1 MKKLIVLSS
10 IAFLFVI
17 QTSFAQEPIRVGI
30 IQPLTGSIALDGQAA
45 VNGAKLAVEQINAK
59 GGVLGRKI
67 ELVVE
72 DGMCKPNETRAAAEK
87 LIAKDKVPVFIGAF
101 CSTASLAA
109 KPVAMKYGIPM
120 VNAISTSPKLLEDPI
135 KYYFRMPPGERALAK
150 ASVKFF
156 VDTNKVKTVCILA
169 VNDDWGRN
177 ATKDFGDLFE
187 ESGVKIL
194 SKDLFSHGETDYL
207 PFITKVKGVNPDAM
221 FIVAEAQDGAL
232 LIKQM
237 REQGLKKPTLATGA
251 IVESHFIKLAGADSE
266 GIYGGAEWAPGIQ
279 DPLNVAFV
287 KDYMIRYPQL
297 GTPGKY
303 PAAGY
308 DAVIIIADAVKRA
321 GGTDSEKLTKAIEQT
336 KMDTLHGT
344 NFRFDE
350 RHRGIAYVVVTRIKD
365 GKVQVIR
372 HVPAD

>member
-1 MKKLIVLSS
+1 MKNFIVLSS
-10 IAFLFVI
+10 IAFLFII
-17 QTSFAQEPIRVGI
+17 QTGFAQEPIRIGMI
-30 IQPLTGSIALDGQAA
+30 KPLTGSIALDGQAA
-45 VNGAKLAVEQINAK
+45 VRGAKLAVEQINAK

-67 ELVVE
+67 ELIVE
-72 DGMCKPNETRAAAEK
+72 DGMCKPGETRAAAEK
-87 LIAKDKVPVFIGAF
+87 LITKDKVHVFMGAF

-109 KPVAMKYGIPM
+109 KPVAMKYEIPM

-135 KYYFRMPPGERALAK
+135 KYYFRMTPGEKALGM

-156 VDTNKVKTVCILA
+156 IDTNKTKTLCILA

-187 ESGVKIL
+187 GYAVKIL
-194 SKDLFSHGETDYL
+194 SKDLFSHGTTDYL
-207 PFITKVKGVNPDAM
+207 PFITKIKGLNPDAM
-221 FIVAEAQDGAL
+221 FMVAEAQDASL
-232 LIKQM
+232 LVKQM
-237 REQGLKKPTLATGA
+237 KEQGLTKPILATGA

-266 GIYGGAEWAPGIQ
+266 GIYGSTEWAPGIQ
-279 DPLNVAFV
+279 DPLNITFIS
-287 KDYMIRYPQL
+287 DYTKRYPEF

-303 PAAGY
+303 PAASY
-308 DAVIIIADAVKRA
+308 DAVLIIADAIKRA
-321 GGTDSEKLTKAIEQT
+321 GGTDPGMLVSALEKT
-336 KMDTLHGT
+336 KMDTLRGP

-350 RHRGIAYVVVTRIKD
+350 RHRGIAYVVVTQIKG

>member
-10 IAFLFVI
+10 IGFFFII
-17 QTSFAQEPIRVGI
+17 QTTFAQEPIRIGI

-45 VNGAKLAVEQINAK
+45 INGAKLAVGQINAK

-67 ELVVE
+67 ELIVE

-87 LIAKDKVPVFIGAF
+87 LITKDKVPVFIGAF

-120 VNAISTSPKLLEDPI
+120 INAISTSPKLLEDPI
-135 KYYFRMPPGERALAK
+135 KYYFRMPPGERSLAK

-156 VDTNKVKTVCILA
+156 VNANKVKTVCILA

-187 ESGVKIL
+187 ESGAKLL
-194 SKDLFSHGETDYL
+194 SKDLFSHGETDYI
-207 PFITKVKGVNPDAM
+207 PFITKVKGLNPDAM

-232 LIKQM
+232 LTKQVK
-237 REQGLKKPTLATGA
+237 EQGLKKPTLATGA
-251 IVESHFIKLAGADSE
+251 IVEPHFIKLAGADCE

-279 DPLNVAFV
+279 DSLNIAFV
-287 KDYMIRYPQL
+287 KDYIAHYPQF

-308 DAVIIIADAVKRA
+308 DAIIIISDAIKRA
-321 GGTDSEKLTKAIEQT
+321 GGTDPEKLTSAIEKT
-336 KMDTLHGT
+336 KMDTLHGP

-350 RHRGIAYVVVTRIKD
+350 RHRGIAYVVVTQIKD
-365 GKVQVIR
+365 GKVQVLR
-372 HVPAD
+372 HVPAE

>member
-1 MKKLIVLSS
+1 MMKRVLFFLIV
-10 IAFLFVI
+10 FLFLT
-17 QTSFAQEPIRVGI
+17 QMSYAQEPIRVGI

-59 GGVLGRKI
+59 GGALGRRI
-67 ELVVE
+67 ELIVE
-72 DGMCKPNETRAAAEK
+72 DGMCKPGETRAAAEK
-87 LIAKDKVPVFIGAF
+87 LITKDKVHVFIGAF

-109 KPVAMKYGIPM
+109 KPVAIKYGIPM

-135 KYYFRMPPGERALAK
+135 TCYFRMTPGERALAN
-150 ASVKFF
+150 ASVKYF
-156 VDTNKVKTVCILA
+156 VDANKAKTTCILA

-187 ESGVKIL
+187 ASGVKLL

-207 PFITKVKGVNPDAM
+207 PFITKIKGSNPDAM

-232 LIKQM
+232 LVKQM
-237 REQGLKKPTLATGA
+237 KEQGLRKPTLATGA

-279 DPLNVAFV
+279 DPLNIAFV
-287 KDYMIRYPQL
+287 KDYMARYPQL

-303 PAAGY
+303 PSAGY
-308 DAVIIIADAVKRA
+308 DAVMIIADAVKRA
-321 GGTDSEKLTKAIEQT
+321 GGTDPGKLTKAIEQT
-336 KMDTLHGT
+336 KMDLLHGKD
-344 NFRFDE
+344 FRFDE
-350 RHRGIAYVVVTRIKD
+350 RHRGVAYVVVTQIRG
-365 GKVQVIR
+365 GKVQVIK